1 MAKWRTIYEV
11 FAMNELIELKG
22 SDLAAML
29 CSRVCHDL
37 ISPVGAIGNGL
48 EVLADPEQAG
58 MAEFANELIV
68 NSARQA
74 RAKLEFARLAFGAS
88 SAAGTDIDTRDAE
101 QVATSF
107 MEGEKADLVWKP
119 PAVLLPKNKVKMLLN
134 MLLISSG
141 SVPRGGTVT
150 VDIGGEPGAET
161 FSITSTGTRV
171 LIPSGAAEL
180 IAGMPADGRIDAQV
194 IQPFYTG
201 LLAREAGLEISITLY
216 DDRVEFLAGPKA
228 TSA

>member
-1 MAKWRTIYEV
+1 MA
-11 FAMNELIELKG
+11 ELIELKA

-58 MAEFANELIV
+58 MAEFANELIN

-88 SAAGTDIDTRDAE
+88 STAGTEIDTRDAE
-101 QVATSF
+101 KVSQSYFA
-107 MEGEKADLVWKP
+107 GEKADLEWHITP
-119 PAVLLPKNKVKMLLN
+119 MLMPKNKVKMLLN
-134 MLLISSG
+134 MVLITAAC
-141 SVPRGGTVT
+141 VPRGGLVT
-150 VDIGGEPGAET
+150 VSAEGETGAERLT
-161 FSITSTGTRV
+161 IVATGV
-171 LIPSGAAEL
+171 KVMIANGVPEL
-180 IAGMPADGRIDAQV
+180 LAGRPLDGRIDAQV

-201 LLAREAGLEISITLY
+201 LLARESGMELSLGMQ
-216 DDRVEFLAGPKA
+216 DDIVTFTA
-228 TSA
+228 TPVG

>member
-1 MAKWRTIYEV
+1 MGDV
-11 FAMNELIELKG
+11 VELKA

-58 MAEFANELIV
+58 MAEFAQELIE

-88 SAAGTDIDTRDAE
+88 STAGTEIDTRDAE
-101 QVATSF
+101 KVAQGYVA
-107 MEGEKADLVWKP
+107 GEKAELDWQVP
-119 PAVLLPKNKVKMLLN
+119 PMLLPKNKVKMLLN
-134 MLLISSG
+134 MLLIAVG
-141 SVPRGGTVT
+141 CVPRGGSVTVT
-150 VDIGGEPGAET
+150 AEGETGAERLR
-161 FSITSTGTRV
+161 ITATGPKT
-171 LIPSGAAEL
+171 LIPSGVQDL
-180 IAGMPADGRIDAQV
+180 LAGSPADGRVDAQV

-201 LLAREAGLEISITLY
+201 LLARESGMDLSLDLTDETVTFAAAPT
-216 DDRVEFLAGPKA
+216 A
-228 TSA
+228 TTG